1 MQRWVLAVGAM
12 VLAVALFLGVRAQQ
26 SAVSLAS
33 LAAQS
38 VPLEVALANDR
49 PTMIEFYADWCQTCQ
64 QMAKDLQSLEAGYRQ
79 KMNFVFLNVD
89 NPRWIPEL
97 LQYEVDGVPR
107 FIFLDRENHLVGDAV
122 GLQPRTVMDANVMA
136 LVQHQPLPFV
146 RAGHSS
152 PVHPHLDPKPQV
164 EPLTHGTPVS

>member
-1 MQRWVLAVGAM
+1 MQRWVLAVGA
-12 VLAVALFLGVRAQQ
+12 VLLAVALFLGVRGQQ
-26 SAVSLAS
+26 GAVSLSS

-38 VPLEVALANDR
+38 VPLDMALVNDR

-64 QMAKDLQSLEAGYRQ
+64 QMAKDLQQLETAYREQ
-79 KMNFVFLNVD
+79 VNFVFLNVD

-122 GLQPRTVMDANVMA
+122 GLQPRTVMDANMIA

-152 PVHPHLDPKPQV
+152 PVTPNFQGKPTV

>member
-89 NPRWIPEL
+89 NPP
-97 LQYEVDGVPR
+97 
-107 FIFLDRENHLVGDAV
+107 LD
-122 GLQPRTVMDANVMA
+122 
-136 LVQHQPLPFV
+136 
-146 RAGHSS
+146 S
-152 PVHPHLDPKPQV
+152 
-164 EPLTHGTPVS
+164 

>member
-1 MQRWVLAVGAM
+1 MQRWVLAVGAIL
-12 VLAVALFLGVRAQQ
+12 LAVALFLGVRGQQ

-38 VPLEVALANDR
+38 VPLERALGNDR

-64 QMAKDLQSLEAGYRQ
+64 QMAKDLQSLESEYGEQ
-79 KMNFVFLNVD
+79 INFVLLNVD

-97 LQYEVDGVPR
+97 MQYEVDGVPR
-107 FIFLDRENHLVGDAV
+107 FIFLDRENRLVGDAV

-152 PVHPHLDPKPQV
+152 PVNPGFSPKPTV
-164 EPLTHGTPVS
+164 EPLTHGNPVS